1 MHVCPCSSPVTR
13 VSVDIMGTSVSL
25 QQSALAVQPGS
36 SVSTELRIRNTGDV
50 VDQFAFQPLG
60 DAASWITVD
69 PPTVRLFPAS
79 DQVVTVTIAPPR
91 VAASKAGLASWAI
104 KAIPAEDPGGAAVAE
119 GTVDVA
125 AFYEIGAELQPVTG
139 RGRLAGRFELAVDNR
154 GNMPVPV
161 RLAATDTEQTLGFE
175 FNPIQI
181 DTQPGSAHFAKVKV
195 LPAKRMWRGQPKNSP
210 FQIVVEPQVRL
221 DPESGAD
228 APALAPIVVA
238 GNFLQE
244 AIIPKWLLKAVL
256 VALAVLLALFILWKT
271 LLKPSVES
279 AAREIAIEEVSAV
292 EEQVAELVP
301 AVEEAAQQAE
311 QAQDDAAKAGEDAAQ
326 AEEAAAEAGGG
337 GGGGG
342 GGGLGNVL
350 NETSAPSNFRLEV
363 TATPGTPGTTSG
375 IANPENTTFAL
386 TDMILQN
393 PGGDVGRIRV
403 KLNGATI
410 LESAMENFRDL
421 DFHFVSPYVVQP
433 GEAISVEIDCAAEQ
447 IIAGDPCA
455 AAISFAGFT
464 TTITETP
471 AEGG

>member
-1 MHVCPCSSPVTR
+1 
-13 VSVDIMGTSVSL
+13 MGTSVSL

-60 DAASWITVD
+60 DAASWITVE

-221 DPESGAD
+221 DPESGPD
-228 APALAPIVVA
+228 APAAVPIVVA

-244 AIIPKWLLKAVL
+244 PIIPKWLLKAVL
-256 VALAVLLALFILWKT
+256 IALAVLLALFILWKT

-292 EEQVAELVP
+292 EEQVAALAP

-311 QAQDDAAKAGEDAAQ
+311 QAQEDAAQ
-326 AEEAAAEAGGG
+326 AEEAAADAGAGAGGG

-342 GGGLGNVL
+342 GFGSVL

-363 TATPGTPGTTSG
+363 TAAAGAPGAPTLGTTSG
-375 IANPENTTFAL
+375 ITNPENTTFAL
-386 TDMILQN
+386 TDLILQN

-455 AAISFAGFT
+455 AAVSFSGFT